1 MDLATAARV
10 SCGRGWDLGG
20 KSGWEVVRV
29 SMFGRLDD
37 DENPSFTLKE
47 YEEEEQ
53 DEECVLTPKKDKSN
67 DEEKMYGEE
76 DDDVAKELYGDLN
89 ITQGLKDADMPKVE
103 QGGAYQHNAS
113 HESGFVHE
121 EEDTHVTLTTIHD
134 KTEGPLQ
141 SSSISSDFASKLLN
155 FDNTGQDVNEIA
167 SLMNT
172 STVPPPPPLVNPSPH
187 LTTITPQPTPDSTT
201 TTTNITMLCQKFL
214 TLHPYSSLIKGCI
227 VDNYLASKLKEEVNV
242 VAIIKEQVKA
252 QVSKFMPQIEKY
264 VTEYLGAKV
273 LVRSTNQP
281 QTYYAVAASLS
292 KFKLKKILID
302 KMETNESINRS
313 NIQRNLYNA
322 LVESYNTDEDIQE
335 QEFEAAD
342 TKIQQDQGNES
353 GHIDDQPN
361 NEGAPTHDWFQKY
374 DKPLTPDRP
383 WNKSKYVDFRR
394 PQKWI
399 CTIAKECY
407 KARQP
412 PRTFDELMGTPINF
426 SSYVMNHLKIENL
439 TQEIL
444 VGPAFNLLK
453 DSCRSFV
460 ELEYHFKE
468 CYKAVTDKLD
478 WNKPEGHA
486 YPFDLSKPLPFIED
500 Q

>member
-1 MDLATAARV
+1 MHDPLHHLPYN
-10 SCGRGWDLGG
+10 S
-20 KSGWEVVRV
+20 
-29 SMFGRLDD
+29 
-37 DENPSFTLKE
+37 NPSFTLKE

-53 DEECVLTPKKDKSN
+53 DEEYVLTPEKDKSN
-67 DEEKMYGEE
+67 DEEKMYREE

-89 ITQGLKDADMPKVE
+89 ITHGLKDADMPKVK
-103 QGGAYQHNAS
+103 QGGADQHNAS

-121 EEDTHVTLTTIHD
+121 EEDAHVTLTTIHD

-141 SSSISSDFASKLLN
+141 SSSVSSDFASKLLN
-155 FDNTGQDVNEIA
+155 LDNTGQDVNEIA

-172 STVPPPPPLVNPSPH
+172 STVPPPPPLFDQRVSA
-187 LTTITPQPTPDSTT
+187 LETKVS
-201 TTTNITMLCQKFL
+201 KFNQ
-214 TLHPYSSLIKGCI
+214 TSQFAEVVSSISGI

-264 VTEYLGAKV
+264 VIEYLGAKV

-281 QTYYAVAASLS
+281 QTYYAVAASLL
-292 KFKLKKILID
+292 KFELKKILID

-313 NIQRNLYNA
+313 DIQRNLYNE
-322 LVESYNTDEDIQE
+322 LVESYNTDEDILSTYDE

-374 DKPLTPDRP
+374 DKPPTPDRP
-383 WNKSKYVDFRR
+383 WNKSKSVDFRR

-399 CTIAKECY
+399 CTIARECY

-453 DSCRSFV
+453 GSCRSFV
-460 ELEYHFKE
+460 ELEYHFEE
-468 CYKAVTDKLD
+468 CYKVVTDKLD
-478 WNKPEGHA
+478 WNNPEGHA